1 MKKLYRIP
9 QIILGIILK
18 TLVGFSVLSLGVI
31 PYSTSSTDVQT
42 EYYSELSCLTELLF
56 YEARNTGSN
65 GMIQV
70 AQVVKNRTNLKGF
83 PQSYCGVSKQ
93 RFQFSFHQDKH
104 KQKVNLSPQS
114 LDTVAFTL
122 AGTVARL
129 TLEDRLV
136 APFGGSTVYYH
147 THEVK
152 PSWARRMKVVMKDR
166 FHVFYSSK

>member
-1 MKKLYRIP
+1 MK
-9 QIILGIILK
+9 ILK
-18 TLVGFSVLSLGVI
+18 TFTACLIVYTGLTPGI
-31 PYSTSSTDVQT
+31 TSSTDVQT
-42 EYYSELSCLTELLF
+42 EYHLELSCLTELLF

-70 AQVVKNRTNLKGF
+70 AQVVKNRTRIKGF
-83 PQSYCGVSKQ
+83 PSSYCGVSKQ
-93 RFQFSFHQDKH
+93 THQFSFWLDKH

-114 LDTVAFTL
+114 LDTAAFTL

-136 APFGGSTVYYH
+136 APFSGSVGYYH

-152 PSWARRMKVVMKDR
+152 PSWAKRMKVVMRDR
-166 FHVFYSSK
+166 WHIFYSDRK

>member
-1 MKKLYRIP
+1 M
-9 QIILGIILK
+9 ILFLK
-18 TLVGFSVLSLGVI
+18 TFTACLIVYAGLTPGI
-31 PYSTSSTDVQT
+31 TSSTDVQT
-42 EYYSELSCLTELLF
+42 EYHSELSCLTELLF
-56 YEARNTGSN
+56 YEARGTGSN

-93 RFQFSFHQDKH
+93 HKQFSYHADKH
-104 KQKVNLSPQS
+104 KQKVNLSPYS
-114 LDTVAFTL
+114 LDTTAFAL

-136 APFGGSTVYYH
+136 APFGGSVGYYH

-152 PSWARRMKVVMKDR
+152 PSWAKRMKVVLKDR
-166 FHVFYSSK
+166 WHVFYSSKK